1 MTEIHAFDPDGTASP
16 GAQIALSAATGGLA
30 TRAEV
35 EGVVDGHVSEA
46 VAGLASEAY
55 VGAAIGAIPDATT
68 EQRGMMTAAS
78 VADLSR
84 LTTEPLSRRALQAAL
99 RGQRAKGV
107 GIVFAGSS
115 TIQGHQ
121 ATSDDRRPVQ
131 RISAYLTPRAA
142 SAAVRDNSVTPAD
155 GVQVWAW
162 GVGGTTSASYLTS
175 AHYSAV
181 ASIKP
186 VLMVHMV
193 GSNDWSGSRTPEQYE
208 ASLRAHLQE
217 LQAASPDTVH
227 LHIGQHQRNS
237 PASGSH
243 PWEAYT
249 DVLRALAE
257 EDPERIEFLDLWDRY
272 AAIGIPGSDP
282 WGWLH
287 SDGVH
292 LVDHS
297 YRVLAD
303 WLADHLGIPTPSGQG
318 ELYVGALTGG
328 SNKNSGDVILSASI
342 PARPYPRQGIV
353 QGTVFARK
361 RGPKSETRLLVG
373 GDTLVVR
380 PAIPAD
386 TSIDGVSPPLVH
398 RVIVPAHEEMTVQ
411 VIHAVD
417 DDAYYTTNP
426 AWGNLA
432 VHISAC

>member
-1 MTEIHAFDPDGTASP
+1 M
-16 GAQIALSAATGGLA
+16 
-30 TRAEV
+30 
-35 EGVVDGHVSEA
+35 
-46 VAGLASEAY
+46 
-55 VGAAIGAIPDATT
+55 
-68 EQRGMMTAAS
+68 
-78 VADLSR
+78 
-84 LTTEPLSRRALQAAL
+84 
-99 RGQRAKGV
+99 
-107 GIVFAGSS
+107 
-115 TIQGHQ
+115 
-121 ATSDDRRPVQ
+121 
-131 RISAYLTPRAA
+131 
-142 SAAVRDNSVTPAD
+142 
-155 GVQVWAW
+155 
-162 GVGGTTSASYLTS
+162 
-175 AHYSAV
+175 
-181 ASIKP
+181 
-186 VLMVHMV
+186 
-193 GSNDWSGSRTPEQYE
+193 
-208 ASLRAHLQE
+208 
-217 LQAASPDTVH
+217 
-227 LHIGQHQRNS
+227 
-237 PASGSH
+237 
-243 PWEAYT
+243 
-249 DVLRALAE
+249 LRALAE

-380 PAIPAD
+380 PTIPAD
-386 TSIDGVSPPLVH
+386 TSIDGVSPPLLP

>member
-121 ATSDDRRPVQ
+121 ATSDDRRPAQ
-131 RISAYLTPRAA
+131 RISSYLTSRPAQTA
-142 SAAVRDNSVTPAD
+142 VSGSAPTS

-162 GVGGTTSASYLTS
+162 GVGGTTSANYLTS
-175 AHYSAV
+175 EHYAAV
-181 ASIKP
+181 GSIKP
-186 VLMVHMV
+186 VLMVHMI

-328 SNKNSGDVILSASI
+328 SNKNSGDVILSATV

-361 RGPKSETRLLVG
+361 RGPKSEARLLVG